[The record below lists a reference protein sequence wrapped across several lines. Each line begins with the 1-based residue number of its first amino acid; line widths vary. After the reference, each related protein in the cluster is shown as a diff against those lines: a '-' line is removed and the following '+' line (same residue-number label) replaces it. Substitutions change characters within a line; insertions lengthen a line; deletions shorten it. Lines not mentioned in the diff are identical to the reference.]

1 MRKSRIL
8 LAGAR
13 YHVTSRVNNR
23 EMLLEPDRV
32 KQLFE
37 NVLYRAKKEYSFSIE
52 HFTIMNNHIHL
63 ILLPHED
70 ESLSRIMQW
79 ILSVFALIYNKQTG
93 RSGHFWGERFYSI
106 ILNSLQ
112 QYIRVYQYIS
122 NNPVKAGLSDSAA
135 AWRYGGVYHRAKKWI
150 FLLSSELPFSLDRE
164 IERPVF

>member
-8 LAGAR
+8 LVGAR

-23 EMLLEPDRV
+23 EMLLEPEQA

-37 NVLYRAKKEYSFSIE
+37 NVLYRAKKKYSFSIE

-63 ILLPHED
+63 IVLPHEN

-79 ILSVFALIYNKQTG
+79 VLSVFALNYNRKTG
-93 RSGHFWGERFYSI
+93 RSGHFWGERFFSV

-112 QYIRVYQYIS
+112 QYIHAYQYIS
-122 NNPVKAGLSDSAA
+122 DNPVKAGLSNSAV
-135 AWRYGGVYHRAKKWI
+135 AWRYGGVYHRARNWK
-150 FLLSSELPFSLDRE
+150 FLLSPDLIFPPATEVLS
-164 IERPVF
+164 